1 MKYLTLTLT
10 LSFGLGASFWI
21 YNHIYKKNK
30 NKNKQNK
37 LRSINYH
44 FLRECN
50 FSCKYCFH
58 VDKNSSENVKT
69 NILSIN
75 QMKKLLTLL
84 KKAGCEKINFSGGE
98 PFLKAKQLG
107 IIVQFSKQDLGL
119 KTGIISNGSLIK
131 QEWFEKYGQ
140 YLDWLGISMDSFQE
154 QILKNIGRNSMNKK
168 PSVMFEQLMQIKLW
182 CQMYKIRF
190 KINTVV
196 SIFNKDEDMNAQIQ
210 LLKPERWKVFQ
221 ALAIDGEN
229 LNNHNKN
236 TNKRDSLT
244 GDIIYDQY
252 LIFIADNYNNK
263 NQRGSLTGEISHKE
277 YLQFIQKHS
286 SCHPIVKSN
295 DIIKNSYIIV
305 DEKGRFLDNSTVLN
319 PKNDLSRCTGTK
331 VPSKSI
337 LEVNDALKAF
347 QNTVFD
353 HTSFQKR
360 LGNEPID
367 IIDIEDIVF

>member
-1 MKYLTLTLT
+1 MKYSS
-10 LSFGLGASFWI
+10 LSLSLGLGLSFWI
-21 YNHIYKKNK
+21 YTHIYKKNK

-58 VDKNSSENVKT
+58 VDKGSSENVKM
-69 NILSIN
+69 NILSID
-75 QMKKLLTLL
+75 QMKTLLTLL
-84 KKAGCEKINFSGGE
+84 KQAGCEKINFSGGE

-107 IIVQFSKQDLGL
+107 IIVKFCKEQLGL

-154 QILKNIGRNSMNKK
+154 HTLKNIGRNSINKK
-168 PSVMFEQLMQIKLW
+168 PSVMFEQLMQIKQW

-229 LNNHNKN
+229 SNNHNKN
-236 TNKRDSLT
+236 KNK
-244 GDIIYDQY
+244 
-252 LIFIADNYNNK
+252 
-263 NQRGSLTGEISHKE
+263 RGSLTGEISHKE
-277 YLQFIQKHS
+277 YLQFIKKHS
-286 SCHPIVKSN
+286 SCHPIVESN
-295 DIIKNSYIIV
+295 DIMKNSYIIV
-305 DEKGRFLDNSTVLN
+305 DEKGRFLDNSTG
-319 PKNDLSRCTGTK
+319 KK

-367 IIDIEDIVF
+367 IIDIEDIVL